1 MDLPAPWPKA
11 ISLRDTLSAAQGFF
25 LPWRAAVLANGGTH
39 YNRCGTGK
47 RIGRDAFTVCA
58 RLFSM

>member
-25 LPWRAAVLANGGTH
+25 CRGERPHLRTEELIII
-39 YNRCGTGK
+39 RCGMGK

>member
-25 LPWRAAVLANGGTH
+25 AVANGRACERR
-39 YNRCGTGK
+39 NS
-47 RIGRDAFTVCA
+47 
-58 RLFSM
+58 L